1 MQLLMNETNEISE
14 LIADVREQVVYF
26 KELGVELLDVKMAEV
41 DSAEVVD
48 VNKPATATRVEAH
61 ATPVDEILRDLPDLP
76 INVPRVNVPKS
87 NLKKQSKLSGLPSLA
102 NRAPVRNGN
111 SVPKDDETHDIN
123 SSHQIG
129 KTTKELNALAEGTL
143 KDALF
148 DVGPALPQTG
158 ETVEDIRKDIGDC
171 TRCEL
176 YAGRKQVVHSTGNLN
191 AELMFVG
198 EAPGADEDEQGFP
211 FVGRAGQL
219 LTKIIE
225 GIGFKREDVFIG
237 NINRCRPPGN
247 RAPTLPE
254 AHTCRPF
261 LLREIAVVKPK
272 VIVVMGNTALHNLLD
287 TKDGITKVR
296 GAFQDYFGVKVMPTF
311 HPAYLLRDPNKKREV
326 WEDMKKVRDYLKT
339 AK

>member
-1 MQLLMNETNEISE
+1 LADDKRSANVTANVDQPSE
-14 LIADVREQVVYF
+14 AAAI
-26 KELGVELLDVKMAEV
+26 
-41 DSAEVVD
+41 
-48 VNKPATATRVEAH
+48 P
-61 ATPVDEILRDLPDLP
+61 RDLPEVSIAP
-76 INVPRVNVPKS
+76 PRIETARPGVKRP
-87 NLKKQSKLSGLPSLA
+87 SKLSGLPSLSK
-102 NRAPVRNGN
+102 RAAIDNGN
-111 SVPKDDETHDIN
+111 SVRKETETRDAN
-123 SSHQIG
+123 SAG
-129 KTTKELNALAEGTL
+129 VLGEATKEFTPTVSSQSLAE
-143 KDALF
+143 ALF
-148 DVGPALPQTG
+148 DVGPELPKSG
-158 ETVEDIRKDIGDC
+158 ETVEDVRKDIGNC

-176 YAGRKQVVHSTGNLN
+176 YSGRTQIVHSTGNLQ
-191 AELMFVG
+191 ADLMFVG

-225 GIGFKREDVFIG
+225 GIGFKREEVFIG

-261 LLREIAVVKPK
+261 LLREIAVVRPK

-296 GAFQDYFGVKVMPTF
+296 GNFQDYFGVKVMPTF

-339 AK
+339 GK